1 MGPGLL
7 EATLLIKQS
16 VVQMMRKLVML
27 LIFSLF
33 PSTITNLKST
43 KMFEYK
49 ESRVLLLNK
58 GSCNIL

>member
-16 VVQMMRKLVML
+16 VVQMMKKRVML

-33 PSTITNLKST
+33 PSTIINLKST
-43 KMFEYK
+43 KMFGYK
-49 ESRVLLLNK
+49 ESRVLLLNN